1 MQIIVNGEQQEVPAN
16 THVLQLLKQLKI
28 SPERIAVEI
37 NLTVINREVYHATIL
52 KEGDHIEIISFI
64 GGGAHAG

>member
-1 MQIIVNGEQQEVPAN
+1 MQITINGEQQDLPEKC
-16 THVLQLLKQLKI
+16 TVLQLLEQLKV

-37 NLTVINREVYHATIL
+37 NLTVIDRSVYHATTL
-52 KEGDHIEIISFI
+52 NEGDHVEIISFI